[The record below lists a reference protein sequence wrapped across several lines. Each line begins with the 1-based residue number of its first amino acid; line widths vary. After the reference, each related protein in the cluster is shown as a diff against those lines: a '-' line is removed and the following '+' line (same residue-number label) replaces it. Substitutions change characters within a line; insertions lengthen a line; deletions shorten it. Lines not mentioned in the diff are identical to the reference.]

1 MMMMNTNDVPLLFQ
15 LQGSIE
21 IIVTL
26 LIILIV
32 NNDVQVDEVK
42 RRNIERRNNMPII
55 ERR

>member
-15 LQGSIE
+15 LQVSIE

-32 NNDVQVDEVK
+32 NNYVQAIIK